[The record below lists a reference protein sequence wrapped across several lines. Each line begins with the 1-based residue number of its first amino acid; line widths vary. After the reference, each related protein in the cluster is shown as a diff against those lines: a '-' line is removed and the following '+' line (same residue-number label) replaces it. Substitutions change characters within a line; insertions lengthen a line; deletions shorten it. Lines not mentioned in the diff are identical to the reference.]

1 MELKTFIRE
10 LCGKGEGT
18 EVEFKSAKG
27 GFPGSLWE
35 TYSAFGNTNGGIIV
49 LGIAEKAGKFFSDGL
64 SHEDAVRYKK
74 IFWDAANNRNTVNA
88 CIVSEAN
95 VLETEYEGGFVL
107 IIKIPRVEYSQRP
120 IYLTLNPFGGHVF
133 VRRHEG
139 DYKVDDDTVRRM
151 IADSDVLRN
160 PLDSHVFGNFE
171 IGRDIDPSTIR
182 QYRNDF
188 NAHHK
193 NAHPWQQLDDLNFL
207 AKIGAYHFDKNS
219 GEEGFTFAGILMFGT
234 HSGLNDIIPG
244 YFVDYREK
252 MSDDPYVR
260 WTDRVY
266 PDGYWEPNLYQFY
279 KRVYLKMRQA
289 LPIPFQMEGRK
300 RIDDTPACKALRE
313 AIVNTLIH
321 AQYGTLNHI
330 VLERYPDR
338 LYFENPGTM
347 LISVEDYFEGGHSVC
362 RNKSLQGMFMH
373 IGDGEKAGS
382 GADTINKGWQE
393 NGWPRAQIK
402 ECYQPDRVEMTLN
415 LGSLTTNET
424 TNENLGP
431 TATRIL
437 DLISSEPTLTAKQ
450 IAEKLGLGI
459 DNTRFHIR
467 NLKAKGIISHIGPD
481 KTGHW
486 EIIK

>member
-207 AKIGAYHFDKNS
+207 AKIGAYHFDKNG

-234 HSGLNDIIPG
+234 HSGLNDIIPIT
-244 YFVDYREK
+244 V
-252 MSDDPYVR
+252 
-260 WTDRVY
+260 
-266 PDGYWEPNLYQFY
+266 
-279 KRVYLKMRQA
+279 KR
-289 LPIPFQMEGRK
+289 
-300 RIDDTPACKALRE
+300 
-313 AIVNTLIH
+313 
-321 AQYGTLNHI
+321 
-330 VLERYPDR
+330 
-338 LYFENPGTM
+338 
-347 LISVEDYFEGGHSVC
+347 
-362 RNKSLQGMFMH
+362 
-373 IGDGEKAGS
+373 
-382 GADTINKGWQE
+382 
-393 NGWPRAQIK
+393 
-402 ECYQPDRVEMTLN
+402 
-415 LGSLTTNET
+415 
-424 TNENLGP
+424 
-431 TATRIL
+431 
-437 DLISSEPTLTAKQ
+437 
-450 IAEKLGLGI
+450 
-459 DNTRFHIR
+459 
-467 NLKAKGIISHIGPD
+467 
-481 KTGHW
+481 
-486 EIIK
+486 